1 MKRYI
6 ITALCAFVVCWA
18 WGQLTYT
25 TRVAPITQLSYNVIG
40 DSCVELNFPNAEK
53 SDVPEQ
59 PEVPIFYYTFILPTN
74 CKVTSVEALGST
86 TLTHTFPLPL
96 KCTPPAMTT
105 NGDIVYS
112 QNNDTPQYLTDL
124 LYVVSDSYFDGDIH
138 LVTIAYSP
146 IMYTKG
152 SRTLFFVR
160 VPQFVVRYQ
169 NGTPDGITPVTPRN
183 RNYAERVAM
192 IEQMVDNPQNV
203 AAWIPETPTVST
215 DSVLLGSSTHLPG
228 MGYEYL
234 VITTRDLYNTTQK
247 LIDWKRSK
255 GIHAGVVC
263 YEDIRD
269 MDITDTQTRY
279 EEINDAAGHLRKY
292 LRNAHAN
299 GLQYVF
305 LVGERGE
312 IPYRKYYYSY
322 CSSNAGCDT
331 TAVPT
336 DFYYSELNSKWI
348 SKVDDQFNDTYDY
361 DADDYASEIALGRL
375 FVSNNEE
382 WMGYINRLITYERN
396 PGYGN
401 PEYLGKYFTIQSDQ
415 MQQTNSGQKAAEIL
429 DSYFSNIQTWEE
441 EPSYDDTTLS
451 QIYPKGKD
459 VIDELQNNPCGYF
472 ATYAHGGQMST
483 ATFTGG
489 INSKGYHTWAIRSV
503 ENDTITDAWSLL
515 TNNGG
520 TSLEP
525 GAGIDRLN
533 IPQNPFIVYSM
544 SCTTMPYD
552 TVLNYV
558 KSPDTRSYNP
568 ITVGVAFTAKS
579 NSAIAY
585 LGNTRVGWI
594 GPSDNLHRAFN
605 KEILNGIYNLGLL
618 ENISKVKNI
627 SKQQYLSV
635 AHNLL
640 GCPEIPMW
648 TAIPQKITNVA
659 DTDTVSVTPLF
670 DNSTP
675 QTMLYGDVASNTI
688 YNQNHSIVK
697 IKRNYYPFYLP
708 IKLQNLTLQSKH
720 TIFGGD
726 VAIGSNVKTDV
737 AQGDFVIDSQGSL
750 AIETTGNVILS
761 SGTTIKSGG
770 MLIIKPIKQ

>member
-25 TRVAPITQLSYNVIG
+25 TRVAPITHLSYNVIG

-86 TLTHTFPLPL
+86 TSTHTFPLPL

-112 QNNDTPQYLTDL
+112 QNNDTPQYLTEL

-169 NGTPDGITPVTPRN
+169 NGTPDGITPITPRN

-203 AAWIPETPTVST
+203 AVWIPETPTVST
-215 DSVLLGSSTHLPG
+215 DSVLLGSSTYLPG

-234 VITTRDLYNTTQK
+234 VITTRDLYETTQK

-299 GLQYVF
+299 GLKYVF

-312 IPYRKYYYSY
+312 IPYRRYYDSY
-322 CSSNAGCDT
+322 IESRDT
-331 TAVPT
+331 PT
-336 DFYYSELNSKWI
+336 DLYYVELGNKWGRYFENYNSY
-348 SKVDDQFNDTYDY
+348 QFNGSLGPD
-361 DADDYASEIALGRL
+361 IAVGRL
-375 FVSNNEE
+375 FVSNKEE
-382 WMGYINRLITYERN
+382 WRSYINRLITYERN
-396 PGYGN
+396 PGHGN

-415 MQQTNSGQKAAEIL
+415 MQKANSGQKAAVIL
-429 DSYFSNIQTWEE
+429 NSCFSNIQTWEE

-489 INSKGYHTWAIRSV
+489 IYTEGYHSWAIRSV

-558 KSPDTRSYNP
+558 KSPDIKSYNP
-568 ITVGVAFTAKS
+568 VTVGVAFTAKS

-585 LGNTRVGWI
+585 LGNTRVGYICGSDTLHMNFNQRILKGNINI
-594 GPSDNLHRAFN
+594 GMAENLSKLYSNNNASPYALN
-605 KEILNGIYNLGLL
+605 KRI
-618 ENISKVKNI
+618 
-627 SKQQYLSV
+627 YLS
-635 AHNLL
+635 ATHNLL

-726 VAIGSNVKTDV
+726 VAIGSNVKPDV
-737 AQGDFVIDSQGSL
+737 AQGDFVIDSQGCL

-770 MLIIKPIKQ
+770 MLIVKPIKQ

>member
-6 ITALCAFVVCWA
+6 ITALCAFIVCRA

-25 TRVAPITQLSYNVIG
+25 TRVAPITQLSYSVIG

-86 TLTHTFPLPL
+86 TSTHTFPLPL

-112 QNNDTPQYLTDL
+112 QNNDTPQYLTEL

-169 NGTPDGITPVTPRN
+169 NGTPDGITPITPRN

-203 AAWIPETPTVST
+203 AVWIPETPTVST
-215 DSVLLGSSTHLPG
+215 DSVLLGSSTYLPG

-234 VITTRDLYNTTQK
+234 VITTRDLYETTQK

-269 MDITDTQTRY
+269 MDITDTQTQY

-312 IPYRKYYYSY
+312 IPYRKYYYYSY
-322 CSSNAGCDT
+322 IESRDT
-331 TAVPT
+331 PT
-336 DFYYSELNSKWI
+336 DLYYAELGNQWGKYFENYNSY
-348 SKVDDQFNDTYDY
+348 QFNGSLGPD
-361 DADDYASEIALGRL
+361 IAVGRL

-382 WMGYINRLITYERN
+382 WQSYINRLITYERN
-396 PGYGN
+396 PGCGN
-401 PEYLGKYFTIQSDQ
+401 PHYLMNAFFIQSDG
-415 MQQTNSGQKAAEIL
+415 MQKPYSQALFIA
-429 DSYFSNIQTWEE
+429 DSIKGCYNNTTIWNE
-441 EPSYDDTTLS
+441 EPDYDAMPVGDFF
-451 QIYPKGKD
+451 PKGKD
-459 VIDELQNNPCGYF
+459 VIDELQKGQYGYF
-472 ATYAHGGQMST
+472 STFAHGGQMSIN
-483 ATFTGG
+483 TFSGG
-489 INSKGYHTWAIRSV
+489 DNSKDCHVWTIRSV
-503 ENDTITDAWSLL
+503 ENDTITDAWRLL
-515 TNNGG
+515 TNNGS

-568 ITVGVAFTAKS
+568 VTVGVAFTAKS
-579 NSAIAY
+579 NSAVAY
-585 LGNTRVGWI
+585 LGNTRVGLYVSGYPNNYSTKLQKIFNDCIINMNNHI
-594 GPSDNLHRAFN
+594 GIA
-605 KEILNGIYNLGLL
+605 
-618 ENISKVKNI
+618 ENYSKLKHKDAYIS
-627 SKQQYLSV
+627 
-635 AHNLL
+635 ATHNLL

-648 TAIPQKITNVA
+648 TAIPQKITNIA

-688 YNQNHSIVK
+688 YNQNHSIAK
-697 IKRNYYPFYLP
+697 IKQNYYPFYLP

-726 VAIGSNVKTDV
+726 VVIGRNVKPDV
-737 AQGDFVIDSQGSL
+737 AQGDFVIDSKGSL